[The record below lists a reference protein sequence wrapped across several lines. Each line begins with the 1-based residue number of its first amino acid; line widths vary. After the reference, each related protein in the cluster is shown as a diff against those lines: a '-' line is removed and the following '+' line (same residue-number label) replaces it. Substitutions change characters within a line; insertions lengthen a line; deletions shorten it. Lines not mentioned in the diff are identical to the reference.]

1 MVCVLDHGFKVPVRS
16 HLIKITKLMFA
27 AFPLSMQ
34 YYGVRAKT
42 GLFGIRIVCLKL
54 AVYCCFSEIA
64 L

>member
-1 MVCVLDHGFKVPVRS
+1 MLDHGFKVPVRS

-42 GLFGIRIVCLKL
+42 GLFGT
-54 AVYCCFSEIA
+54 
-64 L
+64 